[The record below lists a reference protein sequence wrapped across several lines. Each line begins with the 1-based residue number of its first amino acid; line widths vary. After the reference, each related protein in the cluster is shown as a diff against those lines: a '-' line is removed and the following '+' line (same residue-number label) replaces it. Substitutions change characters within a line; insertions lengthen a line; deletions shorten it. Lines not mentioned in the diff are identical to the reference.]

1 MTTAV
6 GILGLGTYL
15 PPEVRG
21 NDWWPDDV
29 VAGWR
34 ARLTAGI
41 ARLRT
46 MPPPSAPGAARV
58 VQAMIEL
65 GGDPFEGVRE
75 RRVLAAELTA
85 TDMEVHAATAA
96 LAAAGVAPDEV
107 DLLLLHSAVP
117 EYQLSNVACPLHHRL
132 GLPPACLA
140 LEAHAA
146 AYSFLAQLA
155 LAVPMIESGRVRR
168 ALLVQS
174 SAVSRVMDPT
184 DPVSA
189 KVGDAASAVVIG
201 PVAAGSGV
209 QAAVHRVDGTAPRAL
224 IAAAPG
230 GRWYDGRSLLS
241 SADPASAQRVFLDT
255 VDQSQ
260 EVITSVL
267 ANAGVAVEQV
277 DFFAVHQG
285 TPWLRRLVQE
295 HAGLT
300 AARSIDL
307 FERTAYV
314 FAASIPLV
322 LAAAVADG
330 ALRAGDQ
337 VIALGGG
344 TGMTCG
350 ATALRWSG
358 AS

>member
-1 MTTAV
+1 MTAV
-6 GILGLGTYL
+6 GILGVGTHL
-15 PPEVRG
+15 PPDVRG
-21 NDWWPDDV
+21 NDWWPVDV

-34 ARLTAGI
+34 ERLTAGI

-46 MPPPSAPGAARV
+46 LPRPARPGAARV
-58 VQAMIEL
+58 VDAMIEL

-75 RRVLAAELTA
+75 RRILAPARTA
-85 TDMEVHAATAA
+85 TDMEEEAAAAA
-96 LAAAGVAPDEV
+96 LAAAGVAPDEI
-107 DLLLLHSAVP
+107 DLLLVHSAVP

-132 GLPPACLA
+132 GLPSTCLA

-174 SAVSRVMDPT
+174 SAVSRVMDPA
-184 DPVSA
+184 DPISA
-189 KVGDAASAVVIG
+189 KVGDAASAVVVG
-201 PVAAGSGV
+201 PVAAGYGV

-224 IAAAPG
+224 IAAAPS

-267 ANAGVAVEQV
+267 ADAKVDVDQV

-300 AARSIDL
+300 AARSVDL
-307 FERTAYV
+307 FARTAYV

-322 LAAAVADG
+322 LATAVSEWSLG
-330 ALRAGDQ
+330 PGDR

-350 ATALRWSG
+350 ATVLRWGG
-358 AS
+358 AL